1 MQKFEFNWKHK
12 RWENFFSL
20 TYIISQLSSRWGKKQ
35 QAQSRTLVRPIG
47 IKVRFKPRLMLMPSA
62 IRRDATGNSGKI
74 VGKLSKSAE
83 NRNDNILGFRACLVC
98 LLGCLATK
106 QGNKSIEIFTSG
118 WEQVRMQKQSLGT
131 GFVCLCY
138 CLLTQTP
145 QSQLRC
151 SPRWEQGQG
160 RGCWDWRTGVGVCLG
175 DGESAGECCHA
186 ETDTGSYAVR
196 NMLQGTT
203 YTHTQHR

>member
-1 MQKFEFNWKHK
+1 MPWATLVKLLAS
-12 RWENFFSL
+12 SL
-20 TYIISQLSSRWGKKQ
+20 SQL
-35 QAQSRTLVRPIG
+35 
-47 IKVRFKPRLMLMPSA
+47 
-62 IRRDATGNSGKI
+62 KI
-74 VGKLSKSAE
+74 
-83 NRNDNILGFRACLVC
+83 RNDNILGFRACLVC
-98 LLGCLATK
+98 LLCCLATK
-106 QGNKSIEIFTSG
+106 QRNESIEIFTSG

-131 GFVCLCY
+131 GFVCLYY

-151 SPRWEQGQG
+151 SPRWGQSQG
-160 RGCWDWRTGVGVCLG
+160 RGYWDWRTEVGVCWG

>member
-1 MQKFEFNWKHK
+1 MPRATLLKLLAN
-12 RWENFFSL
+12 SV
-20 TYIISQLSSRWGKKQ
+20 SR
-35 QAQSRTLVRPIG
+35 L
-47 IKVRFKPRLMLMPSA
+47 
-62 IRRDATGNSGKI
+62 
-74 VGKLSKSAE
+74 KS
-83 NRNDNILGFRACLVC
+83 RNDNILGFRACLVC

-118 WEQVRMQKQSLGT
+118 WEQVRMQKQSLDT

-151 SPRWEQGQG
+151 SPHWGQGQG
-160 RGCWDWRTGVGVCLG
+160 RGCWDWRTVVGVCLG

-203 YTHTQHR
+203 YTHTHITDRTHNDVRYLQDQTSHPTVSILMY